1 MKRWLRRIGILVV
14 LVAAGFALRYT
25 VFKPKPV
32 DVTVFRVAAGRV
44 EDSVTN
50 SKAGTVETR
59 RRAAISPEIGGRV
72 GELLVREGDR
82 VTKRQVLMR
91 LVDDD
96 YRARVEVADRARD
109 AAVAT
114 EREACLARDQAE
126 RDLGRYLRLR
136 EDEIVSQELLDQLQN
151 IRDTAVARCQ
161 AMRAELQKA
170 RSAQALA
177 RVELAKTVLHAPFD
191 GIVTEVSTEVGE
203 WITPS
208 PPGVPIPPVIEVLD
222 PDAIYIEIP
231 LDEADVGS
239 VRKGLPVRI
248 TLDAYPGRSFMGA
261 VTRVAAFV
269 SDEIDQNRTFDVEVE
284 LEDQEFARTLL
295 PGASADAEVIL
306 DARDDVLRIPSYAL
320 MEGGRVLVVR
330 DEHLAEISVETGLR
344 NWQFTEV
351 VSGLARG
358 DPVVVS
364 LDRVEVVEG
373 ARVRIAGETLK

>member
-1 MKRWLRRIGILVV
+1 
-14 LVAAGFALRYT
+14 
-25 VFKPKPV
+25 V
-32 DVTVFRVAAGRV
+32 DVTVFRVAEGRV

-50 SKAGTVETR
+50 SKAGTVATR

-82 VTKRQVLMR
+82 VAEGQVLMR
-91 LVDDD
+91 LVDED
-96 YRARVEVADRARD
+96 YRARIDLSDRAREV
-109 AAVAT
+109 AAAT

-126 RDLGRYLRLR
+126 RDLARYLRLR
-136 EDEIVSQELLDQLQN
+136 EDEIVSQELLDRLEN
-151 IRDTAVARCQ
+151 LRDAAAARCE
-161 AMRAELQKA
+161 AMRAEVRKA
-170 RSAQALA
+170 RSSQALA

-191 GIVTEVSTEVGE
+191 GIVTEVSAEVGE

-222 PDAIYIEIP
+222 PDAIYIKIP

-239 VRKGLPVRI
+239 VRVGLPVRV
-248 TLDAYPGRSFMGA
+248 TLDAYPGRSFMA
-261 VTRVAAFV
+261 RVTRVAAFV
-269 SDEIDQNRTFDVEVE
+269 SDEIDQNRTFEIE
-284 LEDQEFARTLL
+284 LELDDREFARTLL

-330 DEHLAEISVETGLR
+330 EEHLVEVSVETGLR
-344 NWQFTEV
+344 NWQFIEV
-351 VSGLARG
+351 VAGLAEG

-364 LDRVEVVEG
+364 LDRVEVVGG
-373 ARVRIAGETLK
+373 AKVRVAGETLK